1 MLQNINR
8 GAVIQQGVHAVA
20 HGVLHRVLLA
30 DTRNRFRVFDH
41 ALAQAQQPFVNLGF
55 EGAQARIGIGR
66 RSIDNGSAGEYEH
79 HRFQRVVGVEFGTGR
94 HARGVIGDHPA
105 NSACRP

>member
-30 DTRNRFRVFDH
+30 DARNRFRVFDH
-41 ALAQAQQPFVNLGF
+41 ALAQAQQPLVNLGF
-55 EGAQARIGIGR
+55 EGAQAGIRIGR
-66 RSIDNGSAGEYEH
+66 RSINNGSAGEHEH
-79 HRFQRVVGVEFGTGR
+79 HRFQCVIGVELSTGR
-94 HARGVIGDHPA
+94 HARGIIGDHPA